1 MDYLEILE
9 KKKRLSENAGEQER
23 QEAMEY
29 GIRMAVEE
37 TNDPPRIHEMMKKSF
52 VACSEKERWLTIAYE
67 VEEWELNPI
76 ETMHGGLIATAIDA
90 SCGILVR
97 YLSGTLRTPTVS
109 MTINYLATVPAGERL
124 LVTVRA
130 VKVGRSLVNL
140 CAEAV
145 LEKSKKTAATATAV
159 FFPIS

>member
-9 KKKRLSENAGEQER
+9 KKKNLTENASDQER
-23 QEAMEY
+23 QKAMEY
-29 GIRMAVEE
+29 GLRMAVEE
-37 TNDPPRIHEMMKKSF
+37 RNDPPRIHEMMKKSF
-52 VACSEKERWLTIAYE
+52 VACSEKERWITLSYE
-67 VEEWELNPI
+67 VEEWEQNPI
-76 ETMHGGLIATAIDA
+76 GTMHGGLIATAID
-90 SCGILVR
+90 STCGILVR

-109 MTINYLATVPAGERL
+109 MTINYLATVPVGERL
-124 LVTVRA
+124 LVTARA

-145 LEKSKKTAATATAV
+145 LESSKKTAATATAV

>member
-1 MDYLEILE
+1 MDYLEIL
-9 KKKRLSENAGEQER
+9 KKKKNLTENASEQER
-23 QEAMEY
+23 QKAMEY

-37 TNDPPRIHEMMKKSF
+37 RNDPPRIHEMMKKSF
-52 VACSEKERWLTIAYE
+52 VDCSEKERWITLSYE
-67 VEEWELNPI
+67 VEEWEQNPI
-76 ETMHGGLIATAIDA
+76 GTMHGGLIATAID
-90 SCGILVR
+90 STCGILVR

-109 MTINYLATVPAGERL
+109 MTINYLATVPVGERL
-124 LVTVRA
+124 LVTARA

-145 LEKSKKTAATATAV
+145 LESSKKTAATATAV

>member
-9 KKKRLSENAGEQER
+9 KKKNLTENASEQER
-23 QEAMEY
+23 QKAMEY

-37 TNDPPRIHEMMKKSF
+37 RNDPPRIHEMMKKSF
-52 VACSEKERWLTIAYE
+52 VACSEKEWWITLSYE
-67 VEEWELNPI
+67 VEEWEQNPI
-76 ETMHGGLIATAIDA
+76 GTMHGGLIATAID
-90 SCGILVR
+90 STCGILVR

-109 MTINYLATVPAGERL
+109 MTINYLETVPVGERL
-124 LVTVRA
+124 LVTARA

-145 LEKSKKTAATATAV
+145 LESSKKTAATATAV

>member
-9 KKKRLSENAGEQER
+9 KKKNLTENASEQER
-23 QEAMEY
+23 QKAMEY

-37 TNDPPRIHEMMKKSF
+37 RNDPPRIHERMKKSF
-52 VACSEKERWLTIAYE
+52 VACSEKERWITLAYE
-67 VEEWELNPI
+67 VEEWEQNPI
-76 ETMHGGLIATAIDA
+76 GTMHGGLIATAID
-90 SCGILVR
+90 STCGILVR

-109 MTINYLATVPAGERL
+109 MTINYLATVPVGERL
-124 LVTVRA
+124 LVTARA

-145 LEKSKKTAATATAV
+145 LESSKKTAATATAV

>member
-9 KKKRLSENAGEQER
+9 KKKNLTENASEQER
-23 QEAMEY
+23 QKAMEY
-29 GIRMAVEE
+29 GLRMVVEE
-37 TNDPPRIHEMMKKSF
+37 RNDPPRIHEMMKKSF
-52 VACSEKERWLTIAYE
+52 VACSEKERWITLSYE
-67 VEEWELNPI
+67 VEEWEQNPI
-76 ETMHGGLIATAIDA
+76 GTMHGGLIATAID
-90 SCGILVR
+90 STCGILVR

-109 MTINYLATVPAGERL
+109 MTINYLATVPVGERL
-124 LVTVRA
+124 LVTARA

-145 LEKSKKTAATATAV
+145 LESSKKTAATATAV

>member
-9 KKKRLSENAGEQER
+9 KKKNLTENASEQER
-23 QEAMEY
+23 QKAMEY

-37 TNDPPRIHEMMKKSF
+37 RNDPPRIHEMMKKSF
-52 VACSEKERWLTIAYE
+52 VACSEQERWITLSYE
-67 VEEWELNPI
+67 VEEWEQNPI
-76 ETMHGGLIATAIDA
+76 GTMHGGLIATAID
-90 SCGILVR
+90 STCGILVR

-109 MTINYLATVPAGERL
+109 MTINYLATVPVGERL
-124 LVTVRA
+124 LVTARV

-145 LEKSKKTAATATAV
+145 LESSKKTAATATAV

>member
-1 MDYLEILE
+1 MDYLEIL
-9 KKKRLSENAGEQER
+9 KKKKNLTENASEQER
-23 QEAMEY
+23 QKAMEY

-37 TNDPPRIHEMMKKSF
+37 RNDPPRIHEMMKKSF
-52 VACSEKERWLTIAYE
+52 VACSEKEQWITLSYE
-67 VEEWELNPI
+67 VEEWEQNPI
-76 ETMHGGLIATAIDA
+76 GTMHGGLIATAID
-90 SCGILVR
+90 STCGILVR

-109 MTINYLATVPAGERL
+109 MTINYLATVPVGERL
-124 LVTVRA
+124 LVTARA

-145 LEKSKKTAATATAV
+145 LESSKKTAATATAV

>member
-1 MDYLEILE
+1 MNYLKILE
-9 KKKRLSENAGEQER
+9 KKKKLPENASEQER

-29 GIRMAVEE
+29 GIRMAIEGAG
-37 TNDPPRIHEMMKKSF
+37 DPPRIHEMMKKSF
-52 VACSEKERWLTIAYE
+52 VACSEKERWLTLAYE

-76 ETMHGGLIATAIDA
+76 GTMHGGLIATAIDA
-90 SCGILVR
+90 SCGLLVR
-97 YLSGTLRTPTVS
+97 YLSGSLRTPTVS
-109 MTINYLATVPAGERL
+109 MTLNYLTPVQVGERL

-145 LEKSKKTAATATAV
+145 LENSKKTAATATAV